1 MAILLALSARP
12 EELELLMI
20 SVTYGNV
27 QVESC
32 LRNVVT
38 LFHVL
43 DKEMEWR
50 QAQGRPLGF
59 ETLRS
64 GRPVVAVGPEHALEE
79 EILKEDGFRESFS
92 FLFFFFFRAVNPV

>member
-27 QVESC
+27 HVESC

-64 GRPVVAVGPEHALEE
+64 GKPIVAVGSEHPLEDE
-79 EILKEDGFRESFS
+79 FLVEDCFRKSFFS
-92 FLFFFFFRAVNPV
+92 TMLL